1 MERRSLNMF
10 AERELKD
17 IISENFNITDC
28 VVLGQSHRTVLRF
41 FSTKGNFRKNNG
53 FIYLINCDCTYTLAD
68 GKRLEAKK
76 GDIVYLPP
84 FCEYTSHYKNFSD
97 GSVDGILVNL
107 MFSDSNGQIFYLP
120 NQMRIFNSSEFDG
133 TQKLFVDIL
142 SLNNQPVKNWAAIK
156 SVAYKILSHLGT
168 MDKQNVINIGKYGCI
183 SKGIIYLEKD
193 VQQSLSIEE
202 IARMCNVT
210 STYFRKLFKEY
221 SGDTPSSFRI
231 KRKMNTAKELLLA
244 NEMSV
249 NEVSDYL
256 GFENVS
262 YFSRLFKK
270 YENKTPTDYRNELTR

>member
-1 MERRSLNMF
+1 M
-10 AERELKD
+10 
-17 IISENFNITDC
+17 
-28 VVLGQSHRTVLRF
+28 
-41 FSTKGNFRKNNG
+41 
-53 FIYLINCDCTYTLAD
+53 
-68 GKRLEAKK
+68 
-76 GDIVYLPP
+76 
-84 FCEYTSHYKNFSD
+84 
-97 GSVDGILVNL
+97 
-107 MFSDSNGQIFYLP
+107 
-120 NQMRIFNSSEFDG
+120 
-133 TQKLFVDIL
+133 
-142 SLNNQPVKNWAAIK
+142 
-156 SVAYKILSHLGT
+156 
-168 MDKQNVINIGKYGCI
+168 
-183 SKGIIYLEKD
+183 
-193 VQQSLSIEE
+193 QQLLSIEE